1 MSGILIVDDE
11 EGVLAVLNRILE
23 LLMPGYDIS
32 TARNGLAAWQQLQQH
47 SFDLLLT
54 DHHMPG
60 MTGLEL
66 AQQAR
71 DRLPELPIVLMSGG
85 SDSDIEVKAQKLGL
99 VSFLAKP
106 FSVHQ
111 LRDLLETILVPVP

>member
-11 EGVLAVLNRILE
+11 EGVLTVLNRVLE

-32 TARNGLAAWQQLQQH
+32 TATNGFTAWEQLQQH

-71 DRLPELPIVLMSGG
+71 DSSPDLPIVLMSGG
-85 SDSDIEVKAQKLGL
+85 GESEIEARAQKLGL
-99 VSFLAKP
+99 VGFLSKP

-111 LRDLLETILVPVP
+111 LRELLESILVPA